1 MICCGAGVSVHCAHG
16 FVLLVKLQG
25 TTEQLTVSKAQF
37 ARIPDGYN
45 ALRKTSWGGVF
56 PAIQAS
62 TIAERARVTKKNK
75 RTLTARER
83 TLLEADTQQTKA
95 KSAEE
100 EVDDEV
106 AEEEVVAASR
116 TTAAAVTGRTSSR
129 LRLRDLVRQQRRQAA
144 RNARLARQGELE
156 EDPESP

>member
-1 MICCGAGVSVHCAHG
+1 MAMGSLMGDS
-16 FVLLVKLQG
+16 QG

-75 RTLTARER
+75 RALAARER
-83 TLLEADTQQTKA
+83 ALLEADKQQA
-95 KSAEE
+95 KPKSEIAEDVVE
-100 EVDDEV
+100 
-106 AEEEVVAASR
+106 EEEVVAASR
-116 TTAAAVTGRTSSR
+116 TTAATAGRTSSR
-129 LRLRDLVRQQRRQAA
+129 LRLRDLVRQQRTQAA
-144 RNARLARQGELE
+144 RSARLARQAALE
-156 EDPESP
+156 EDRE